1 MFICPYVG
9 TIPLA
14 MHTASMLLYCSIT
27 RQEETYPNSCSF
39 VGVGIIHEAG
49 YREEGGKLSRKC
61 VEGRGNKLLH
71 PRDLIRDASDQ
82 NFIRQ
87 RISSTCC
94 WENSISHYYDDGD
107 LGHKEKSYQ
116 VIHPPP
122 LCVKESTYLIVCSQW
137 ECELEY
143 HQDSAKLHSVM
154 LLFALH

>member
-1 MFICPYVG
+1 MEV
-9 TIPLA
+9 
-14 MHTASMLLYCSIT
+14 
-27 RQEETYPNSCSF
+27 
-39 VGVGIIHEAG
+39 
-49 YREEGGKLSRKC
+49 
-61 VEGRGNKLLH
+61 RGNKLLH

-107 LGHKEKSYQ
+107 LGHKEKSLSGNTPTSSLRKGEH
-116 VIHPPP
+116 I
-122 LCVKESTYLIVCSQW
+122 YLIVCSQW

-154 LLFALH
+154 LLFVLH